1 MTTSLRLRA
10 LAACCAALALVA
22 GWAAPARA
30 WTRASV
36 AGAAAH
42 LEVGEEGEAH
52 VALEVELRVHGGW
65 LSTFEL
71 GGLDPDLALDAHA
84 PPWFQCEDGTRLT
97 PEVQV
102 SAGRVVLSF
111 SERRS
116 APRRGL
122 HRIGIAYTTHLA
134 ASAARGATRL
144 AWSLPPW
151 SEDLENVHVWVDAPR
166 SARWS
171 ASEDADIAM
180 LREREERGARAL
192 LHFSRAQLPRTM
204 PFAIELDL
212 PGDLT
217 AARPARAV
225 QEARAPQLSPAAAW
239 AALLVLALVSI
250 KRRAV
255 RSLCAHHAARA
266 VPLLALSPAGRASV
280 MVALAIA
287 ASFAYE
293 RQASLSL
300 ACMAAIVL
308 LGLDRGF
315 ARRRAIPPASRG
327 DRLLA
332 RARDWFG
339 AAAWLDAT
347 APLGLG
353 LLGCAY
359 ALAAFR
365 LALHG
370 RPGLWLETLLLV
382 TPLWLTGTR
391 LQISSSA
398 AGRPA
403 PDPAA

>member
-1 MTTSLRLRA
+1 
-10 LAACCAALALVA
+10 
-22 GWAAPARA
+22 
-30 WTRASV
+30 V

-42 LEVGEEGEAH
+42 LEVGEEGDAR
-52 VALEVELRVHGGW
+52 VALELGLRVHGGW
-65 LSTFEL
+65 LTQFEL
-71 GGLDPDLALDAHA
+71 GGLDPDLELDPRE
-84 PPWFQCEDGTRLT
+84 PPWFQCEDGTKLT
-97 PEVQV
+97 PEVRV
-102 SAGRVVLSF
+102 SAGRIVLSF
-111 SERRS
+111 PERRS
-116 APRRGL
+116 APHRGL
-122 HRIGIAYTTHLA
+122 HRLGVVYTTRLA
-134 ASAARGATRL
+134 ASAARGTTRL
-144 AWSLPPW
+144 SWSLPPW

-166 SARWS
+166 SARFG
-171 ASEDADIAM
+171 AGEDGDVAM
-180 LREREERGARAL
+180 LREREERGGRAL

-204 PFAIELDL
+204 PFAIELDM

-217 AARPARAV
+217 AARPARAAA
-225 QEARAPQLSPAAAW
+225 EIRAPQLSPAAAW
-239 AALLVLALVSI
+239 AALLVLALASI

-266 VPLLALSPAGRASV
+266 VPLIALSPAAR
-280 MVALAIA
+280 ALAMIVLVIMA
-287 ASFAYE
+287 GFGYE
-293 RQASLSL
+293 RHASLAL
-300 ACMAAIVL
+300 ACMAGIVL
-308 LGLDRGF
+308 LALGRGF
-315 ARRRAIPPASRG
+315 ARRRTLPPAGHG

-332 RARDWFG
+332 RARAWFG

-353 LLGCAY
+353 LIGCLY
-359 ALAAFR
+359 ALAALR